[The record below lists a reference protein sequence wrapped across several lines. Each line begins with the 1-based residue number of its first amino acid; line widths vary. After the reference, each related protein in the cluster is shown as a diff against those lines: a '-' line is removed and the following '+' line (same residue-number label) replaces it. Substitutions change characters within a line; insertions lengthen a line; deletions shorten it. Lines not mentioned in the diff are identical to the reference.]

1 MVYIRRGGNTYHLH
15 SRVSDQLP
23 VIAEY
28 VRHAV
33 LFSKRRS
40 FAGRALAHGRDLH
53 ILTPSIAKQVH
64 EAKTGADDTYAKR
77 VVVSLRHRSPPIFPS
92 VSVSQ
97 CGVAQYGVWVGDSR
111 LRTERL

>member
-1 MVYIRRGGNTYHLH
+1 MVHIRRGGDTHHLY
-15 SRVSDQLP
+15 RGVGDQLP
-23 VIAEY
+23 VIGED

-33 LFSKRRS
+33 LLSKRLG
-40 FAGRALAHGRDLH
+40 FAGGALAHGYDLH
-53 ILTPSIAKQVH
+53 ILTPSITKQVH
-64 EAKTGADDTYAKR
+64 EAKARADDTYAKR